1 MPIALVRIDKQII
14 NDPTYGKVD
23 FINEITVSTIDNQYK
38 RKDCDFI
45 FPSVRTPNNNGD
57 YVFDDDSILTRH
69 SANKL
74 MSVVSK
80 RVYSELCNSS
90 LIVVQSQKDKE
101 LVCEFVSDIPINII
115 E

>member
-1 MPIALVRIDKQII
+1 MPIALVKVDKQII
-14 NDPTYGKVD
+14 NDPTYGKID
-23 FINEITVSTIDNQYK
+23 FINEITVSTIDNQFK

-45 FPSVRTPNNNGD
+45 FPSVRTPNNGD
-57 YVFDDDSILTRH
+57 YVFDDDAILTRH

-80 RVYSELCNSS
+80 KVYSELCKSS

-101 LVCEFVSDIPINII
+101 LVREFVSDITIIII